1 MTVQQILKVKGDAPV
16 VTVPSA
22 ASLSEVAQV
31 LSARRI
37 GAVVVSSDGAT
48 VEGIISERDVVRAL
62 AAQGPGVL
70 SATVDEICT
79 RDVITT
85 TPSARARE
93 LRQVMTDGRFR
104 HVPVISDGRLQGI
117 VSIGDVVKASITQL
131 ESDAAALT
139 NYITSG

>member
-1 MTVQQILKVKGDAPV
+1 VIISDILRGKGSDV
-16 VTVPSA
+16 VTVPPDTSIEA
-22 ASLSEVAQV
+22 LVGLLAEHG
-31 LSARRI
+31 I

>member
-1 MTVQQILKVKGDAPV
+1 MIISDILRGKGSDV
-16 VTVPSA
+16 VTVPPDTSIEA
-22 ASLSEVAQV
+22 LVGLLAEHG
-31 LSARRI
+31 I

>member
-1 MTVQQILKVKGDAPV
+1 MIISDILRGKGSDV
-16 VTVPSA
+16 VTVPPDTSIEA
-22 ASLSEVAQV
+22 LVGLLAEH
-31 LSARRI
+31 RI

>member
-1 MTVQQILKVKGDAPV
+1 MIISDILRGKGSDV
-16 VTVPSA
+16 VTVPPD
-22 ASLSEVAQV
+22 ASIEALLGLLAEHG
-31 LSARRI
+31 I
-37 GAVVVSSDGAT
+37 GAVVVSSDGVT
-48 VEGIISERDVVRAL
+48 VDGIISERDVVRAL

-85 TPSARARE
+85 TPSARAAE

-104 HVPVISDGRLQGI
+104 HVPVIADGRLAGI

-131 ESDAAALT
+131 EFDAAALT
-139 NYITSG
+139 SYITSG